1 MSGYRSGFVSIVGCP
16 NAGKST
22 LLNRLVGQKIAIVSD
37 RAQTTRNKVT
47 GVLTREAYQ
56 IVFLDTPGMTRPQN
70 RLGEYMQK
78 VATDALSEVEAV
90 LFVADA
96 LQGVRERD
104 EAILDRLSRVS
115 APVFALVNKCDA
127 ASETAVEQARR
138 LLEGSG
144 CFREVLA
151 VSARTGEGLEQLE
164 RRLSDCLPEGPQYFP
179 EDMVTD
185 QPERVICGEMV
196 RDEALRGLVEIVEQA
211 GAELVGIGVAVERME
226 LREGGEL
233 MDVWATIYCERE
245 SHKGIIIGKGGS
257 MLKRI
262 GAASRRDMEWL
273 LGCRVNLQL
282 WVKIKE
288 DWRNRPAVLH
298 ELGYE

>member
-47 GVLTREAYQ
+47 GVLTREGYQ
-56 IVFLDTPGMTRPQN
+56 IIFLDTPGMTRPQN

-104 EAILDRLSRVS
+104 EAIMERLSRVK

-127 ASETAVEQARR
+127 ASAAAVEQARGA
-138 LLEGSG
+138 LEGRG
-144 CFREVLA
+144 CFSEVLTA
-151 VSARTGEGLEQLE
+151 SAKTGEGLELLE

-196 RDEALRGLVEIVEQA
+196 REKAL
-211 GAELVGIGVAVERME
+211 ELLREEVPHGIGVAVERME

-257 MLKRI
+257 MLRRF
-262 GAASRRDMEWL
+262 GAAARHDMEWL

-282 WVKIKE
+282 WVKVKE

>member
-47 GVLTREAYQ
+47 GVLTREGYQ

-104 EAILDRLSRVS
+104 KAIVERLSRVK

-127 ASETAVEQARR
+127 ASATAVEQARGV
-138 LLEGSG
+138 LEGRG
-144 CFREVLA
+144 CFSEVLTA
-151 VSARTGEGLEQLE
+151 SARTGEGLELLE

-196 RDEALRGLVEIVEQA
+196 REKAL
-211 GAELVGIGVAVERME
+211 ELLREEVPHGIGVAVERME

-257 MLKRI
+257 MLRRI
-262 GAASRRDMEWL
+262 GAAARHDMEWL

>member
-1 MSGYRSGFVSIVGCP
+1 MNGYRSGFVSIVGCP

-22 LLNRLVGQKIAIVSD
+22 LLNRMIGQKIAIVSD
-37 RAQTTRNKVT
+37 RAQTTRSKVT
-47 GVLTREAYQ
+47 GVLSRKTYQ
-56 IVFLDTPGMTRPQN
+56 IIFLDTPGMTTPKN

-90 LFVADA
+90 LFVVDA

-104 EAILDRLSRVS
+104 ERIMDKLSRAK
-115 APVFALVNKCDA
+115 APVFALINKCDA
-127 ASETAVEQARR
+127 ASAASVEQAKEA
-138 LLEGSG
+138 LLARGI
-144 CFREVLA
+144 FREILTA
-151 VSARTGEGLEQLE
+151 SAKTGAGLERLEEQL
-164 RRLSDCLPEGPQYFP
+164 LACLPEGPQYFP
-179 EDMVTD
+179 DDMVTD

-196 RDEALRGLVEIVEQA
+196 REKAL
-211 GAELVGIGVAVERME
+211 ELLREEVPHGIGVGVDKME
-226 LREGGEL
+226 LREGGGL
-233 MDVWATIYCERE
+233 MDIWATIYCERE
-245 SHKGIIIGKGGS
+245 SHKGIIIGRSGS

-288 DWRNRPAVLH
+288 DWRNKPAVLH
-298 ELGYE
+298 KLGYE

>member
-22 LLNRLVGQKIAIVSD
+22 LLNRMIGQKIAIVSD
-37 RAQTTRNKVT
+37 RAQTTRSKVT
-47 GVLTREAYQ
+47 GVLSRKTYQ
-56 IVFLDTPGMTRPQN
+56 IIFLDTPGMTTPKN

-90 LFVADA
+90 LFVVDA

-104 EAILDRLSRVS
+104 ERIMDKLSHAK
-115 APVFALVNKCDA
+115 APVFALINKCDA
-127 ASETAVEQARR
+127 ASAAAVGQAKEA
-138 LLEGSG
+138 LLDRGM
-144 CFREVLA
+144 FRGILNA
-151 VSARTGEGLEQLE
+151 SAKTGEGLERLEEQL
-164 RRLSDCLPEGPQYFP
+164 LACLPEGPQYFP
-179 EDMVTD
+179 DDMVTD

-196 RDEALRGLVEIVEQA
+196 REKALELLREEIPH
-211 GAELVGIGVAVERME
+211 GIGVGVDRME
-226 LREGGEL
+226 LREGGGL
-233 MDVWATIYCERE
+233 MDIWATIYCERE
-245 SHKGIIIGKGGS
+245 SHKGIIIGRGGS
-257 MLKRI
+257 MLKKI
-262 GAASRRDMEWL
+262 GAVSRRDMEWL

-288 DWRNRPAVLH
+288 DWRNKPAVLH

>member
-47 GVLTREAYQ
+47 GVLTREGYQ

-104 EAILDRLSRVS
+104 EAIVERLSRVK

-127 ASETAVEQARR
+127 ASATAVEQARR
-138 LLEGSG
+138 LLEGRG
-144 CFREVLA
+144 CFSEVLA

-196 RDEALRGLVEIVEQA
+196 REKAL
-211 GAELVGIGVAVERME
+211 ELLREEVPHGIGVAVERME

>member
-47 GVLTREAYQ
+47 GVLTREGYQ

-104 EAILDRLSRVS
+104 EAIMERLSRVK

-127 ASETAVEQARR
+127 ASATAVEQARGA
-138 LLEGSG
+138 LEGRG
-144 CFREVLA
+144 CFSEVLTA
-151 VSARTGEGLEQLE
+151 SARTGEGLELLE

-196 RDEALRGLVEIVEQA
+196 REKAL
-211 GAELVGIGVAVERME
+211 ELLREEVPHGIGVAVERME

-257 MLKRI
+257 MLRRI
-262 GAASRRDMEWL
+262 GAAARHDMEWL